1 MPTYPVKNNKTGE
14 EKELSMSM
22 KAYDTWRKENPDW
35 DKDWSK
41 GCASAGEVGD
51 WSNKTDGG
59 WNEVLHKVSQQPGA
73 NVKPYKYY

>member
-51 WSNKTDGG
+51 WRNKTDGG
-59 WNEVLHKVSQQPGA
+59 WNEVLHKVSKAPGA

>member
-14 EKELSMSM
+14 TKELSMSM
-22 KAYDTWRKENPDW
+22 KAYTEWREENPDW

-51 WSNKTDGG
+51 WRMKTDGG
-59 WNEVLHKVSQQPGA
+59 WNEVLHIVSQQPGA